1 MQLKICLTTILL
13 GLIWPGFALADQ
25 CNNQGLWLQVLGS
38 GGPELTDQRAS
49 TGYLVWQNGHA
60 RVLIDMG
67 SGALLEFEKSG
78 ARIED
83 IEYVLLTHL
92 HVDHSVDLP
101 ALIMGSFFTSRN
113 QDLPIYGPT
122 GNQLMPDTIQFVHD
136 LFEYNKGAFRYLGD
150 YLTGE
155 SAYRLL
161 PHNVDTAVREVQVI
175 VDRQDI
181 KLAAIPVHHG
191 PIPALAWRIELANRT
206 LTISGDMNGDYH
218 TLEKL
223 AKDSDLLIAHNAIPE
238 QASGVARNLHM
249 PPSVIGQIA
258 KDAGVRRVVLTHRM
272 LRTLGK
278 ESESERVIR
287 KYFTGPLDFADDG
300 ECYKLE

>member
-1 MQLKICLTTILL
+1 MQLKNCITIILL
-13 GLIWPGFALADQ
+13 VFIWSGFALAEQ
-25 CNNQGLWLQVLGS
+25 CNNQGVWLQVLGS

-60 RVLIDMG
+60 RVLVDMG

-101 ALIMGSFFTSRN
+101 ALIMGSFFTPRN
-113 QDLPIYGPT
+113 QNLPIYGPT

-136 LFEYNKGAFRYLGD
+136 LFEYHKGAFRYLGD

-155 SAYRLL
+155 SAYRLQ
-161 PHNVDTAVREVQVI
+161 PYNVDTAVREVQVI
-175 VDRQDI
+175 VDRKDI
-181 KLAAIPVHHG
+181 KLAAISVHHG

-223 AKDSDLLIAHNAIPE
+223 AKGSDLLIAHHAIPE

-258 KDAGVRRVVLTHRM
+258 KDAEVSRVVLSHRM

-278 ESESERVIR
+278 ERESERIIR